1 MTKKRILPVCFH
13 ALLLSIFF
21 AVVQPANIYAG
32 EKDITI
38 PFTKNYD
45 NVTLTIKME
54 SSGEYTGVLTAPDG
68 TTYDC
73 SVVDATTL
81 TCNIEKVVA
90 GDWSLNI
97 SDEYQDAI
105 PKATVSMSQRKV
117 NETDVVDSNN
127 ITAVPN
133 SSRTGAY
140 GAETYYGCSVYT
152 LNEFK
157 ENVNHLISRD

>member
-1 MTKKRILPVCFH
+1 MTRKRILPVCFH

-127 ITAVPN
+127 ITV
-133 SSRTGAY
+133 GKDIV
-140 GAETYYGCSVYT
+140 GLKTYFVD
-152 LNEFK
+152 
-157 ENVNHLISRD
+157 NHWKSFYPDC